1 MIVPIQDIQGLVYN
15 EYIDLNNALKILKN
29 WDDII
34 SKLPDGRRAFLQE
47 KQKEFDPLIS
57 LKKICKN
64 KSPVNNVSYLP
75 SKNLKNM
82 GRLFAQCASL
92 QNLPREFRGAIGAN
106 YHDIDMVN
114 CHPSILLQYCK
125 KNDIKSDALEYYV
138 NNRNEVVEKL

>member
-64 KSPVNNVSYLP
+64 KSSVNNVSYLP
-75 SKNLKNM
+75 STNLKNM
-82 GRLFAQCASL
+82 GRL
-92 QNLPREFRGAIGAN
+92 
-106 YHDIDMVN
+106 
-114 CHPSILLQYCK
+114 
-125 KNDIKSDALEYYV
+125 
-138 NNRNEVVEKL
+138 